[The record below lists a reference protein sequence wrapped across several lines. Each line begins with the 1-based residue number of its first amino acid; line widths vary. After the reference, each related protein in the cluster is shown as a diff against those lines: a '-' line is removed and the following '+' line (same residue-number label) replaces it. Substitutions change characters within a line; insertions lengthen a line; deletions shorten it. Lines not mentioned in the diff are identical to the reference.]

1 MPKYTA
7 TVMYERPDG
16 TVGEDTIVVDARHID
31 EACEMAEAAV
41 VSKGRFFYS
50 DVRLEQDH

>member
-7 TVMYERPDG
+7 TVMYERPDS

-31 EACEMAEAAV
+31 EACEIAEQSVAA
-41 VSKGRFFYS
+41 KRRFFFS
-50 DVRLEQDH
+50 DVRLL